1 MENITKIEIIME
13 VARKNSRMRLWL
25 FLILYLVVTPLQA
38 QEKKDSVNSKR
49 INNLFSISVETSVKD
64 SAQLVKYRTKFH
76 NHWNGLQIGTIHF
89 ANLPKAWEILELN
102 CCKSI
107 AFQYNFGQ
115 LNIFTSK
122 NKAFG
127 CFTGLGLEY
136 QRLCFDNNYISITNE
151 NGELQIIDLNEE
163 IESLTK
169 VKRSTLKNLYLTVPI
184 LIEVQKK
191 KFFAMAGIA
200 GGLRLHSKT
209 KVVYKNENNNKKKIK
224 NSGNFDM
231 SPIKMD
237 AIARIGYSGF
247 NIWCSYTLTDMF
259 KSIDIHPVSIGI
271 GLNF

>member
-1 MENITKIEIIME
+1 MMKFALSF
-13 VARKNSRMRLWL
+13 VL
-25 FLILYLVVTPLQA
+25 FFTIFPLQA
-38 QEKKDSVNSKR
+38 QEKKDTLNSKQ
-49 INNLFSISVETSVKD
+49 IHELLHIAIENHTPD
-64 SAQLVKYRTKFH
+64 SNKFTVCHSKFH
-76 NHWNGLQIGTIHF
+76 NHWKGLQIGTIHF

-136 QRLCFDNNYISITNE
+136 QRLCFDNNYISITKE

-237 AIARIGYSGF
+237 AITRIGYSGF

-259 KSIDIHPVSIGI
+259 KSIDIHPISIGI